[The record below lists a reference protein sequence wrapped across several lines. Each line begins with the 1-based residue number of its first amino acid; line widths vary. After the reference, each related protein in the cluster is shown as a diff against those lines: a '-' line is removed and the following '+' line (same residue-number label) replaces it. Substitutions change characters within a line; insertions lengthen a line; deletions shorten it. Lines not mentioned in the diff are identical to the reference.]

1 MSSKDNDE
9 EDEIEVI
16 KQERLERQ
24 ARVTFQLHDSNR
36 DGGVN
41 TGWQLLSMM
50 KMMGQPP
57 IDNEEF
63 EYWRKSFLEPN
74 QDEIGVE
81 EFISFYMKVYDSSQL
96 SENAVHMAMKK
107 ITTDVKKG
115 RGLYADPDRLREQLC
130 KCCLTRPIS
139 RDLVVQL
146 IREVDTN
153 GDDHLEIQDFLIA
166 MNVKDAA

>member
-1 MSSKDNDE
+1 MPSKEDE
-9 EDEIEVI
+9 EDELELI

-50 KMMGQPP
+50 KMMGYPP
-57 IDNEEF
+57 IDNEEY
-63 EYWRKSFLEPN
+63 EYWRKSYLQPN

-81 EFISFYMKVYDSSQL
+81 EFVAFFMSVYTSSQL
-96 SENAVHMAMKK
+96 NENEVLMAMKK
-107 ITTDVKKG
+107 LTTDVG
-115 RGLYADPDRLREQLC
+115 PRGLYADPDRLREQLC

-139 RDLVVQL
+139 RELVIQL
-146 IREVDTN
+146 IREIDTSGEDN
-153 GDDHLEIQDFLIA
+153 LEIQDFFVA
-166 MNVKDAA
+166 MNVKDSS

>member
-1 MSSKDNDE
+1 MSSRNE
-9 EDEIEVI
+9 EDDEIEII

-50 KMMGQPP
+50 KMMGHTP

-63 EYWRKSFLEPN
+63 EYWRKSYLEPN

-81 EFISFYMKVYDSSQL
+81 EFISFYMKVYTSSQL
-96 SENAVHMAMKK
+96 NENAVHMAMKK
-107 ITTDVKKG
+107 ITTDMKKG

-153 GDDHLEIQDFLIA
+153 GEDHLEIQDFFIA